1 MKEKKGFEGKLD
13 EQIKFYQAQVLGC
26 SLLEDNRDCYRQ
38 KRKDFKKAIRSL
50 VLEFIGDYEKPDISH
65 IGCDNLNGCDDC
77 YKMNIRNNL
86 RENISKELGG
96 E

>member
-50 VLEFIGDYEKPDISH
+50 VLEFIGEDDKIGDKSIPYADICSRP
-65 IGCDNLNGCDDC
+65 
-77 YKMNIRNNL
+77 YMVPIRNEH
-86 RENISKELGG
+86 RKELRKKVG